1 MSEQITDNTTNEKPL
16 ESAEVVDLRA
26 EVMDSFEMYALQ
38 EFSVDDVSK
47 IAQSQFNYCLMYVR
61 DRYILQYTKIKPY
74 DVMTGR
80 CYYKECNEE
89 DLLQVFNIYI
99 ALCVKYTKHV
109 CDYGFECIS
118 GIDTN
123 TICQWRVDKK
133 ASSTFRE
140 IAKRLQ
146 ELNQESLKDF
156 LADGKRNPVGV
167 VAILNNLHGWSD
179 KRIKH
184 EIEAAPE
191 SLAAIADK
199 IGTALPG

>member
-1 MSEQITDNTTNEKPL
+1 MQDQITDNTTDEKPL

-61 DRYILQYTKIKPY
+61 DRYIMHYLGIKKLMYGYSY
-74 DVMTGR
+74 DNILDDN
-80 CYYKECNEE
+80 KLI
-89 DLLQVFNIYI
+89 DVFEYYI
-99 ALCVKYTKHV
+99 ALCIKYNKHV
-109 CDYGFECIS
+109 CDYGFECFS
-118 GIDTN
+118 GIDTSSI
-123 TICQWRVDKK
+123 TRWRVDKK
-133 ASSTFRE
+133 ASKEKTE
-140 IAKRLQ
+140 IAKRLV